1 MRIFLP
7 VALAISAFAADPPAP
22 QPKMVMTALPDALK
36 APQLDIQRK
45 LYSAQEQLQK
55 AVLSCQACL
64 QAQFLVNSLAQQA
77 KDNADA
83 AAKEFG
89 CVGSL
94 NPETLMCQKPEAPPA
109 PVTPAPA
116 AKPEV
121 KPAPPAAPKKK

>member
-1 MRIFLP
+1 
-7 VALAISAFAADPPAP
+7 
-22 QPKMVMTALPDALK
+22 MVMTALPDALQ
-36 APQLDIQRK
+36 ARQMDIQRK

-94 NPETLMCQKPEAPPA
+94 NPETLMCQKPEAA